1 MLIGAGGIVA
11 AGGAL
16 VGTGAFTTVQA
27 ERTVEVSTAGDD
39 SALLRLDTISDSPNS
54 TGNGNTDGYAE
65 INGGTLEVT
74 IPDVNLDAVTHID
87 NVFQVTNNGSQPV
100 VLYFQELPGNDNPD
114 GNSIDAGVR
123 TDQLDADDVGPDD
136 QPTSNGI
143 YDEDVVDVS
152 AQNGPESSP
161 TYSEIGI
168 RLAAGETLKVG
179 IYIDTSEDLNDG
191 LDDDDSESSG
201 IGADETLMENLVI
214 YASAEAEQNGD
225 WQFEQTKYG

>member
-1 MLIGAGGIVA
+1 MGLSRRNVLIGAGGIVA

-100 VLYFQELPGNDNPD
+100 VVYFEEVPGSGNPD
-114 GNSIDAGVR
+114 GNAIDVGAR
-123 TDQLDADDVGPDD
+123 ADQLNGNSFPPGPSN
-136 QPTSNGI
+136 TNGI
-143 YDEDVVDVS
+143 NDTDVADLS
-152 AQNGPESSP
+152 APAPPDSGPG
-161 TYSEIGI
+161 YGGIGV
-168 RLAAGETLKVG
+168 LLGVGETLEVG
-179 IYIDTSEDLNDG
+179 IYIDTSDNDLNTG
-191 LDDDDSESSG
+191 LNESKSG
-201 IGADETLMENLVI
+201 AQAG
-214 YASAEAEQNGD
+214 
-225 WQFEQTKYG
+225 